1 MLRILERS
9 DSMRN
14 LRPVF
19 ALLAVTLLVTQFLGC
34 KDDPV
39 EPTKPEPPKINVAS
53 INVVC
58 GDNQDCIEFFAKPS
72 KDVIFVKVVITN
84 PTGSQVTYNL
94 QSSTVIAEQNIAL
107 QDDDFAY
114 FRISGEWKFVFTGNL
129 ATGDK
134 SSFEVTVIV
143 NVSA

>member
-1 MLRILERS
+1 
-9 DSMRN
+9 MRN
-14 LRPVF
+14 LRPVL
-19 ALLAVTLLVTQFLGC
+19 ALFVVTLLLTQFLGC
-34 KDDPV
+34 GKDST
-39 EPTKPEPPKINVAS
+39 EPTKPTPPKISVAS
-53 INVVC
+53 MNVVC
-58 GDNQDCIEFFAKPS
+58 GDNQDCIEFYARPD

-94 QSSTVIAEQNIAL
+94 QSSTVVAEENIAL
-107 QDDDFAY
+107 QDDGFAY